1 MFHCK
6 KTTAPFRKIIPC
18 RFVVWVCVVGICIWA
33 YPSSTWIDL
42 EHVKKLPCFFL
53 SRNLISYGYFK
64 TSHRS
69 CFGTNESRSNYGNMS
84 SQILRDSIF
93 KDSTTAEHFRTHAVN
108 FDFRS
113 LESVSG
119 YIKWT
124 TFFPTKKGLKL
135 SEFEVFRQKKT
146 TSSKVPGT
154 VFLSKSVAML
164 GTSHEPRDGSH
175 KITAAPKA
183 IGYGWIKTHHW
194 NVEYPTDP
202 KGEWE
207 NDNRKHGISVQTG

>member
-42 EHVKKLPCFFL
+42 EHVKQLPCFFL

-135 SEFEVFRQKKT
+135 SEFEVFRQKKKQLPRRSQALSSCQSPLPCWERA
-146 TSSKVPGT
+146 TSRAT
-154 VFLSKSVAML
+154 AHIKSRLRQKQLAM
-164 GTSHEPRDGSH
+164 DGSKH
-175 KITAAPKA
+175 ITEMLSTRQIQRENGRMI
-183 IGYGWIKTHHW
+183 IGNMG
-194 NVEYPTDP
+194 
-202 KGEWE
+202 
-207 NDNRKHGISVQTG
+207 